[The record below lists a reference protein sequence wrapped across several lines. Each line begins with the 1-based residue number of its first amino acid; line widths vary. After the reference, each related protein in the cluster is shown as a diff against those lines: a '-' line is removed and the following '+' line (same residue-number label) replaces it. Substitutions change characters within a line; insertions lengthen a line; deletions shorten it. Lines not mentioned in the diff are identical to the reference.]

1 MTATRPRAFLPA
13 LVLALAL
20 LASAPLAATSFVNVS
35 DEDLADQAGTVVV
48 GRVVSRTGA
57 GGFATEYAVRVEKV
71 LKGGVPA
78 GLLTVRTPGGE
89 GPDGHSLTI
98 HGAPR
103 FRPDERVLLFLE
115 PHGLA
120 KAADAFRVL
129 HLFLGAFH
137 RVEAGG
143 RALALRD
150 LAGATELRVEEEG
163 APAAAPAETERPRD
177 FDAFVRWIAD
187 RAAGKARPADYRIED
202 AGGAL
207 RRSIAKYSFFVDP
220 ADGQRLRWFD
230 FDHGARVTWRTAG
243 AAQEGVPGGGFTEL
257 GPALQAWNDDPGTAI
272 DYRYGGV
279 TSADTGLLRPDGVN
293 AVLFNDPP
301 DLVPDFQCGSGGI
314 LALGGPFYRRDT
326 TPREGRLYH
335 PITEAD
341 VVLND
346 RLACF
351 FAASAHPAK
360 LMEEVLA
367 HELGHTLGL
376 GHACGDASSPPCR
389 SNQALNQSLMRAFV
403 HNDGRG
409 ARLEADDRNGARV
422 LYGVGAPPPAPLN
435 LRARAVSPVEVR
447 LAWNLRP
454 TGATEVRVEART
466 LDSPFVDV
474 GSVSGGSGGA
484 ILLGLEPGA
493 GYVFRVRAVRGGAF
507 SDYSN
512 EARVTTP
519 TLPSPCL
526 PTSQTLC
533 LRDGRFRVRVQWKAP
548 DGSAGTGQVMPV
560 AAGDSGLFW
569 FFSPDNLELLVKV
582 LDACDEN
589 GHYWVFTGP
598 ATQIQYLLTV
608 TDTLTGRTRTYF
620 QPQGAAAQ
628 GLSDSQA
635 FGDCP

>member
-1 MTATRPRAFLPA
+1 MTVPHPRVFLPA
-13 LVLALAL
+13 LALALAL
-20 LASAPLAATSFVNVS
+20 LAAAPLAATSFVAVA
-35 DEDLADQAGTVVV
+35 DEDLADQAGVVVV
-48 GRVVSRTGA
+48 GRVVSRTSM
-57 GGFATEYAVRVEKV
+57 GGFATEYAVRVEEV
-71 LKGGVPA
+71 LKGRVPA

-89 GPDGHSLTI
+89 GADGLALTI

-115 PHGLA
+115 PHG
-120 KAADAFRVL
+120 AADRFRVL

-137 RVEAGG
+137 RVETGG

-150 LAGATELRVEEEG
+150 LAGAMELRVEEEG
-163 APAAAPAETERPRD
+163 APAAAPVEAERPRD
-177 FDAFVRWIAD
+177 FDAFARWVAD
-187 RAAGKARPADYRIED
+187 RAAGKARPADYRVED
-202 AGGAL
+202 AGGSL
-207 RRSIAKYSFFVDP
+207 RRSIAKYSFFADP
-220 ADGQRLRWFD
+220 SDGQRLRWFD
-230 FDHGARVTWRTAG
+230 FDHGGNVTWRTAG
-243 AAQEGVPGGGFTEL
+243 AAQEGVPGGGFAEL
-257 GPALQAWNDDPGTAI
+257 APALQAWNDDPGTAI
-272 DYRYGGV
+272 DFRYGGV

-293 AVLFNDPP
+293 AILFNDPA

-314 LALGGPFYRRDT
+314 LALGAPFYRSDT
-326 TPREGRLYH
+326 TSREGRPYH

-341 VVLND
+341 IVLND
-346 RLACF
+346 DLACF
-351 FAASAHPAK
+351 FAASSSPAK

-389 SNQALNQSLMRAFV
+389 SNPALNQSLMRAFV

-422 LYGVGAPPPAPLN
+422 LYGVGEPPPAPLN
-435 LRARAVSPVEVR
+435 LRARTVSPVEVR
-447 LAWNLRP
+447 LAWNLRA
-454 TGATEVRVEART
+454 TGAMEVRVEART

-484 ILLGLEPGA
+484 ILLGLEPGT

-507 SDYSN
+507 SAYSN

-560 AAGDSGLFW
+560 ASGDSGLFW

-582 LDACDEN
+582 LDACGEN

-598 ATQIQYLLTV
+598 ATQVQYLLTV
-608 TDTLTGRTRTYF
+608 TDTLTGKTRAYL
-620 QPQGAAAQ
+620 QPQGASQ
-628 GLSDSQA
+628 GLSDNQA